1 MIVIIKDML
10 VGRMACPLDASM
22 TAQVEVK
29 LNRVGDLHV
38 YGCDF
43 WNVPTL
49 SNLLILVCAEEAC
62 VVLLLHHNERDPWL
76 IVLFQLYAG
85 LSDGQELMVES
96 LLKVALGDAISV
108 EDDASGLK
116 TCRFCRTE

>member
-1 MIVIIKDML
+1 MSMVVPSGMF
-10 VGRMACPLDASM
+10 PL
-22 TAQVEVK
+22 
-29 LNRVGDLHV
+29 
-38 YGCDF
+38 F
-43 WNVPTL
+43 PTCSFL
-49 SNLLILVCAEEAC
+49 SEEAC

-108 EDDASGLK
+108 EDDANGLK